1 MSTDILAQQLYG
13 KTTGAPESAPAES
26 ASFLGGR
33 TASEPAKVPPG
44 GFAPAANL
52 DAVLPGQLYA
62 HTQRQSAVDF
72 VKRDERAHVLSGH
85 QINAVADVVQPLM
98 EAMGIQHKHHEVLQ
112 RAITH
117 GPSATDEQRLAWRRE
132 AEDRLHGAYGDRWQE
147 VHALARRWVARDPQ
161 VADWLTATGAG
172 DHPDLV
178 EAVAEIAWQKRLR
191 GDFE

>member
-1 MSTDILAQQLYG
+1 MNFNEIADQLYG
-13 KTTGAPESAPAES
+13 ATTGARDGAPAEN
-26 ASFLGGR
+26 ATFLAGR
-33 TASEPAKVPPG
+33 TESESSKAPPG
-44 GFAPAANL
+44 EVTPAANI

-62 HTQRQSAVDF
+62 HTRRQSAVDF
-72 VKRDERAHVLSGH
+72 VKRDERAHLMSGH
-85 QINAVADVVQPLM
+85 QISAIADVVQPLM
-98 EAMGIQHKHHEVLQ
+98 DAMGIDHRHHEVLQ

-178 EAVAEIAWQKRLR
+178 EAVAEIAWQKRLQ
-191 GDFE
+191 DLHE